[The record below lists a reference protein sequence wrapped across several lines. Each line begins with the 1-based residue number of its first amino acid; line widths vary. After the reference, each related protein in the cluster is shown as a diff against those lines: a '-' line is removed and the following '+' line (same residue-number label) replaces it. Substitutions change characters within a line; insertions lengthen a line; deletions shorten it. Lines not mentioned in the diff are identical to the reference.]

1 MKKERKGERKSERER
16 HLQVHKKIDWALKLS
31 KEKRDQLKSRKVVIK
46 TFYGAEHLIKNV

>member
-1 MKKERKGERKSERER
+1 MKKERKGERVRERER

-31 KEKRDQLKSRKVVIK
+31 KEKTGQLKSRKVVIK